1 METPCRYPS
10 EGHQHGDRKRFE
22 TSVFKLYFFFK
33 EIIKTMVFILRQGLL
48 ELKICR
54 NKRV

>member
-10 EGHQHGDRKRFE
+10 EGHEHGDRNASKHLSLSCIF
-22 TSVFKLYFFFK
+22 LK
-33 EIIKTMVFILRQGLL
+33 EIIKTMVSILRQGLF

>member
-22 TSVFKLYFFFK
+22 TSDFKMYFFKRNYKDYGIHFK
-33 EIIKTMVFILRQGLL
+33 TRTVRTENL
-48 ELKICR
+48 
-54 NKRV
+54 